1 MFKEPGKPLYSFEHN
16 SDYVYDVQWSPINP
30 ALFACVDGTG
40 RLDLWNL
47 INDSE
52 VPTASTLVDGAPALN
67 KIRWHQGGHQLAV
80 GDDQGKISLYDVN
93 ESYANA
99 RSDDWT
105 RLVRVLQD
113 FKQSQSELDES
124 QNTTSAVI
132 PGAGTPSLSNSNLST
147 PQQQTANL
155 TTSLPSVKSESNL
168 DYRTPITNNLSPAS
182 PKTPK

>member
-1 MFKEPGKPLYSFEHN
+1 M
-16 SDYVYDVQWSPINP
+16 YDVQWSPINP

-47 INDSE
+47 ISDSE
-52 VPTASTLVDGAPALN
+52 VPAASLLVDGAPALN
-67 KIRWHQGGHQLAV
+67 KIRWHHSGHQLAI

-124 QNTTSAVI
+124 QNTNTAALSSNASAATPNINSASLTPSANTTSLTTVKSEPNFDQRTPIAYTS
-132 PGAGTPSLSNSNLST
+132 GPSLSNL
-147 PQQQTANL
+147 
-155 TTSLPSVKSESNL
+155 K
-168 DYRTPITNNLSPAS
+168 DS

>member
-1 MFKEPGKPLYSFEHN
+1 MYSFEHN

-47 INDSE
+47 ISDSE
-52 VPTASTLVDGAPALN
+52 VPAASLLVDGAPALN
-67 KIRWHQGGHQLAV
+67 KIRWHQSGHQLAV

-105 RLVRVLQD
+105 RLVRVIQD
-113 FKQSQSELDES
+113 FKQNQSELDES
-124 QNTTSAVI
+124 QNNTATTLNQTGVS
-132 PGAGTPSLSNSNLST
+132 SNHST
-147 PQQQTANL
+147 PQLGTPGVNV
-155 TTSLPSVKSESNL
+155 TSLPSVKSEPNFDSRTPVSYSTGPVTATLSNL
-168 DYRTPITNNLSPAS
+168 KES